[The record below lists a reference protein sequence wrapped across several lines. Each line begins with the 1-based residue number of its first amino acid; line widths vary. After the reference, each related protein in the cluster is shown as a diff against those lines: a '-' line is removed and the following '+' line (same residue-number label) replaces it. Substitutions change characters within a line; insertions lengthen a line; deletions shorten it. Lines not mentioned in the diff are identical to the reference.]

1 VCLNFAEDV
10 LVSDAM
16 LGGDLPD
23 EFKRFKRMLLNLVG
37 AWLLG
42 WLVGHRVHL
51 LGVYNYIIE
60 SYTKKIEPSLKRSWM
75 QGA

>member
-42 WLVGHRVHL
+42 WLVAHRV
-51 LGVYNYIIE
+51 I
-60 SYTKKIEPSLKRSWM
+60 
-75 QGA
+75 Q